1 MGRKVSCRSST
12 QGYNIH
18 NEQKGCAAVVPG
30 ADAAANVL
38 PAINAALAT
47 AATAAMI
54 ASVVVGQASTKAE
67 SGAAVECSSVASFQ
81 PGLLH
86 CQQDKFAQFILAL
99 HGFIIIGILSI
110 SL

>member
-47 AATAAMI
+47 AAT
-54 ASVVVGQASTKAE
+54 
-67 SGAAVECSSVASFQ
+67 
-81 PGLLH
+81 LR
-86 CQQDKFAQFILAL
+86 
-99 HGFIIIGILSI
+99 
-110 SL
+110 